1 MISMERD
8 GEMRQFSTI
17 GKIAVMI
24 IFVLLMMTRFNWKQ
38 NLVTDT
44 VDSTV
49 RFASGNADEKEGG
62 SYNEQAGS
70 DNLTFPKGSSLDSGD
85 LSTLP
90 ISDYVNQ
97 VLIETVQGQTEGTTT
112 GATET
117 TVEPSLT
124 ENQTSVVSSNST
136 SKTGTKP
143 VTSQSTETLPV
154 TETEDTVP
162 NTKPIAEQPMDTT
175 EETTIAPVLN
185 TPAEPYTPPT
195 IITSPYRMVGYYA
208 AWAAYS
214 GFAPDKIDAT
224 KLTHINYAFANVGSD
239 HRIKMGYP
247 DIDPGNFA
255 KLRNLKA
262 VNPSLKLII
271 AVGGWTWSG
280 QFSDA
285 ALTDESRTIFA
296 DSCVDFIVQNG
307 FDGVDIDWEYPVSG
321 GVATDTKRPEDKTN
335 FTLLMQKIREKL
347 DAQERR
353 DGKEYIL
360 SFAGA
365 TSTNYLRN
373 IEPSKLSTYIDYVN
387 LMTYDIHG
395 SWDGFTDFNAPLYNN
410 SDASPQYKWSVDAA
424 VRNWLNTGV
433 ISEKIVMGVPFYG
446 YMYKS
451 VNNSNNGLYQSYTG
465 SNSISYG
472 NITRNY
478 LNNPSYVRY
487 YHSESKVP
495 WLFNGSVFIS
505 YDDAQSIGL
514 KADYIRTKNLGGAMI
529 WELSQ
534 DPDRVLLNALYSGLQ
549 RN

>member
-143 VTSQSTETLPV
+143 VSSQSTETLPV

-433 ISEKIVMGVPFYG
+433 SSEKIVMGVPFYG